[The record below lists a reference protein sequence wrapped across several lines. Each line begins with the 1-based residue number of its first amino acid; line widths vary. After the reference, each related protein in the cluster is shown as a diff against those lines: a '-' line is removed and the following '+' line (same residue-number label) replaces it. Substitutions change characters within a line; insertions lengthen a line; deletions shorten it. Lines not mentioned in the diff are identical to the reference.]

1 MEEKKL
7 SFGYKMAWSSR
18 GVSLA
23 INVLVMGYLTYYLT
37 DVIGMSAGLVGG
49 LLLASKVFD
58 GVTDILVGFI
68 IDRTHTRWGK
78 ARPYQAFILPCWL
91 LTILLFAIPNMGTA
105 GQAVY
110 VFMLYTLVNSVCATF
125 LNGSDA
131 LTLARIT
138 ETKRQQVSL
147 TAINGIM
154 VMIFCILYSILF
166 PQLLDRFM
174 GVDKG
179 RWVAVMAV
187 TGVIL
192 GVVGMARFLVCKERK
207 DLVEEAKAATGELS
221 LKESVS
227 ALFHNRYIL
236 MLTAIVLL
244 YNLSTGLFTATNTY
258 YFKYIVGNVGLASV
272 VGAASLLTPVAIA
285 FFPKITAK
293 TGIVKFMRYGFLAAI
308 AGYVLRII
316 GGTNIVTLMLGTV
329 LTMVGTISASSYINV
344 YIVDCIAY
352 GRWKT
357 GKSADGLVSSITAFG
372 NKIGN
377 SLASGV
383 TGFVMGMAGYV
394 GTAAVQTESAIRS
407 IHVLFNW
414 LPLVAVAVMFV
425 IALRYNLDE
434 LMPHIREELGEV

>member
-7 SFGYKMAWSSR
+7 GVGYKLAWSSR

-58 GVTDILVGFI
+58 GVTDILVGFV
-68 IDRTHTRWGK
+68 IDRTHSRWGK

-91 LTILLFAIPNMGTA
+91 LTILLFAIPQMRTG

-110 VFMLYTLVNSVCATF
+110 VFVLYTLVNSVCATF

-131 LTLARIT
+131 LCLQRIS
-138 ETKRQQVSL
+138 ETKKQQVSL

-166 PQLLDRFM
+166 PQLMDKYM

-179 RWVAVMAV
+179 RWVVVMAV
-187 TGVIL
+187 TGVAL
-192 GVVGMARFLVCKERK
+192 GVVGMARFLICKERK
-207 DLVEEAKAATGELS
+207 DIHEDKKNAETLS

-227 ALFHNRYIL
+227 ALMHNKYIL

-244 YNLSTGLFTATNTY
+244 YNLATGLFTATNTY

-308 AGYVLRII
+308 AGYAIRII

-329 LTMVGTISASSYINV
+329 LTMVGTISASSFINV
-344 YIVDCIAY
+344 YIVDCISY

-357 GKSADGLVSSITAFG
+357 GKGADGLVSSITAFG

-377 SLASGV
+377 SLASGL
-383 TGFVMGMAGYV
+383 TGFIMGLAGYV

-414 LPLVAVAVMFV
+414 LPLAALVVMLF
-425 IALRYNLDE
+425 IALRYDLDD
-434 LMPHIREELGEV
+434 LMPRIRQELEEV

>member
-7 SFGYKMAWSSR
+7 GVGYKLAWSSR

-58 GVTDILVGFI
+58 GVTDILVGFV
-68 IDRTHTRWGK
+68 IDRTHSRLGK

-91 LTILLFAIPNMGTA
+91 LTILLFAIPQMGTG

-110 VFMLYTLVNSVCATF
+110 VFVLYTLVNSVCATF

-131 LTLARIT
+131 LCLQRIS
-138 ETKRQQVSL
+138 ETKKQQVSL
-147 TAINGIM
+147 SAINGIM
-154 VMIFCILYSILF
+154 VMIFCILYAILF
-166 PQLLDRFM
+166 PQLMDEYM

-179 RWVAVMAV
+179 RWVLVMAV

-192 GVVGMARFLVCKERK
+192 GAVGMARFFACKERK
-207 DLVEEAKAATGELS
+207 DILEDKKSAETLS

-227 ALFHNRYIL
+227 TLMHNKYIL

-244 YNLSTGLFTATNTY
+244 YNLATGLFTATNTY

-272 VGAASLLTPVAIA
+272 VGAANLLTPVAIA
-285 FFPKITAK
+285 FFPRITAK

-308 AGYVLRII
+308 AGYVIRIL
-316 GGTNIVTLMLGTV
+316 GGTSVVTLMLGTV
-329 LTMVGTISASSYINV
+329 LTMVGTISASAYINV
-344 YIVDCIAY
+344 YIVDCISY

-377 SLASGV
+377 SVASGL
-383 TGFVMGMAGYV
+383 TGFIMGLAGYV
-394 GTAAVQTESAIRS
+394 GTASVQTESAIRS

-414 LPLVAVAVMFV
+414 LPLAALVVMFF
-425 IALRYNLDE
+425 IALRYDLDA
-434 LMPHIREELGEV
+434 LMPRIRQELEEG